1 MESFRSVIEPKRWTW
16 TLTHLRIRAAR
27 VAHPALMLARQW
39 SLRRSSAAAS
49 VESGVPRVQECF
61 RLHLNAVGSGV
72 TIVQVRLVVV
82 HYAGVSLS
90 VICLPL

>member
-1 MESFRSVIEPKRWTW
+1 MDLDIDASRIARGPVARSSRFR
-16 TLTHLRIRAAR
+16 
-27 VAHPALMLARQW
+27 PALMLARQW